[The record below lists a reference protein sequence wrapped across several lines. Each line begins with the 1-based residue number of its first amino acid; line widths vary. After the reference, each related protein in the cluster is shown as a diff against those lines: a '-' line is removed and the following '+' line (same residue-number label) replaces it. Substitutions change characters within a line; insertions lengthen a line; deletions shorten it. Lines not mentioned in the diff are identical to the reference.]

1 MFEAYLTHEANSKS
15 EDIPATTEPVWVLGK
30 KYSAIHNL
38 DEIRKDI
45 QSRLWFTYRKGFIPI
60 GDTGLTSDKGW
71 GCMLRCGQMVLAQ
84 ALVNLHLGRE
94 WRWTAERAC
103 RDISYRIYLR
113 ILRMFEDRRAAPFSI
128 HQIALMG
135 ASSEG
140 KAVGEW
146 FGPNTVAQVLRKLAV
161 YDEWSSLVVH
171 VAMDNTVIIGNIKK
185 QCRSPP
191 RQVEETSAKVV
202 PKAVPW
208 RPLLLVIPLRL
219 GLSEINPL
227 YIQGLK
233 TCFTFK
239 QSLGV
244 IGGKP
249 NHALYFIGCVGD
261 EAIFLDPHTT
271 QPVASLPEEKSYF
284 ALDRLEGA
292 DNSYHCTSASRIH
305 ILGMDPS
312 VAVCFLCPTEKDF
325 DSLCS
330 QIQQQL
336 VLPERQPL
344 FELCSERPNHWSPT
358 QESSSSTASCSF
370 LDDVVKYPTK
380 VAAAAAAA
388 SDAACIALDFDRQ
401 FDDSD
406 EDFELL
412 G

>member
-1 MFEAYLTHEANSKS
+1 MDMMLEAYLMHEAISKS
-15 EDIPATTEPVWVLGK
+15 EDIPQTTEPVWILGK

-45 QSRLWFTYRKGFIPI
+45 QSRLWFTYRKGFVPI

-71 GCMLRCGQMVLAQ
+71 GCMLRCGQMVLGQ
-84 ALVNLHLGRE
+84 ALINFHLGRE
-94 WRWTAERAC
+94 WRWIPERSF
-103 RDISYRIYLR
+103 RDVSYRIYLR

-171 VAMDNTVIIGNIKK
+171 VAMDNTVIIGDIRK
-185 QCRSPP
+185 QCCSPP
-191 RQVEETSAKVV
+191 KHVVENCGKAAPKVV
-202 PKAVPW
+202 QW
-208 RPLLLVIPLRL
+208 RPLLLVVPLRL

-227 YIQGLK
+227 YVQGLK

-261 EAIFLDPHTT
+261 EVIFLDPHTT
-271 QPVASLPEEKSYF
+271 QPVAPLPDEKSYF
-284 ALDRLEGA
+284 PLERIENA
-292 DNSYHCTSASRIH
+292 DGSYHCPAASRIH

-325 DSLCS
+325 DNLCS
-330 QIQQQL
+330 QIEEQL

-344 FELCSERPNHWSPT
+344 FELCKERPGHWSPT
-358 QESSSSTASCSF
+358 EESCSSTATSS
-370 LDDVVKYPTK
+370 LMGDMVKYPTK
-380 VAAAAAAA
+380 VAA
-388 SDAACIALDFDRQ
+388 DAACIALKDFDRQ